1 MLNRFHLIPACDRQT
16 DGQNAISI
24 SRVSVLTRDK
34 HEMSYLSIF
43 LNYQRNV
50 VCRTQKVH

>member
-24 SRVSVLTRDK
+24 SRVGVLTRDK